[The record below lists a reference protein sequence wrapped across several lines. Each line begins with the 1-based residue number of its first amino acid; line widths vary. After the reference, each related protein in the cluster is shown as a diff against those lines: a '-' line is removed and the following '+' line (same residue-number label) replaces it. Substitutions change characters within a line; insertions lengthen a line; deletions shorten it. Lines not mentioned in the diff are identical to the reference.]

1 MKLVSMKI
9 TSPCLLRL
17 VITASL
23 ILAVGCDLAPRYQ
36 RPSVPMAPEYKEAA
50 SSNIWNP
57 AQPSDATVRGQWWEI
72 FGDPQLNA
80 LEEQIDAR
88 NLSIAAANADYTSA
102 RAVVRQTRAQYFP
115 TLTTTPSITYSSL
128 SASPFS
134 QTAGGFNYTDY
145 SFPLTASWE
154 PDFWGRIKN
163 SVRAS
168 AYTAQAS
175 AADLE
180 NVRLLAHANLAADYF
195 QLRGVEKQKHI
206 LDATVTAWQN
216 YLDLTSG
223 LYKSGLDTD
232 EALAAAES
240 QLEAAQA
247 QDTNLGIARAQY
259 EHAIAILVG
268 TSPSSFSIA
277 PGTQTAKVPDIP
289 PGLPADLLQR
299 RPDIA
304 AAERA
309 VAAANAQIGVARA
322 AYYPNITLSATG
334 GIESLSFT
342 DWFTWPSRFW
352 SVGPAAAETIFD
364 AGARKAG
371 VQQARALHDSSVASY
386 RLTALTS
393 FQQVEDNL
401 AALRILS
408 ENLRQ
413 QAAAVQSAKRF
424 LDQATARNIAGL
436 DPFLNVL
443 VAQVSLLNYQQTYV
457 TFETQQMLASVQLI
471 EGLGGGWD
479 RSQMPSPAQIT
490 KASAGRDRNGA
501 STSASNP

>member
-1 MKLVSMKI
+1 
-9 TSPCLLRL
+9 
-17 VITASL
+17 
-23 ILAVGCDLAPRYQ
+23 
-36 RPSVPMAPEYKEAA
+36 MAPGYKEAA
-50 SSNIWNP
+50 SSNIWKP
-57 AQPSDATVRGQWWEI
+57 AEPRDGTVRGQWWEM

-88 NLSIAAANADYTSA
+88 NLSIAAADADYAAA

-115 TLTTTPSITYSSL
+115 TLTTSPSITNARL
-128 SASPFS
+128 VASPYT
-134 QTAGGFNYTDY
+134 QAANGINYTEY
-145 SFPLTASWE
+145 AFPLTASWE

-168 AYTAQAS
+168 AYAAQAS
-175 AADLE
+175 AVDLE

-195 QLRGVEKQKHI
+195 QLRGIEQQKRV

-216 YLDLTSG
+216 YLDLMGG
-223 LYKSGLDTD
+223 LYKSGLETD

-259 EHAIAILVG
+259 EHAIAILLG
-268 TSPSSFSIA
+268 EPPASLTLA
-277 PGTQTAKVPDIP
+277 PAAQEPNLPAIP
-289 PGLPADLLQR
+289 PGLPSDLLER

-309 VAAANAQIGVARA
+309 VAEANAQIGITRA
-322 AYYPNITLSATG
+322 AYFPNITLSATG

-352 SVGPAAAETIFD
+352 SVGPAAAETLFD
-364 AGARKAG
+364 AGARKAN
-371 VQQARALHDSSVASY
+371 VQQAWALRDASVANY
-386 RLTALTS
+386 RQTVLTS

-401 AALRILS
+401 AALRILAV
-408 ENLRQ
+408 NLKQ
-413 QAAAVQSAKRF
+413 QNAAVQSAKRF
-424 LDQATARNIAGL
+424 LDQATTRNTAGL

-443 VAQVSLLNYQQTYV
+443 VAQVNLLNYQLTYV
-457 TFETQQMLASVQLI
+457 NFQTQQIIASVQLI
-471 EGLGGGWD
+471 EALGGGWD
-479 RSQMPSPAQIT
+479 TSLMPTPAQVRMKDVVKRPT
-490 KASAGRDRNGA
+490 SPPAGSR
-501 STSASNP
+501 